1 MATINPDEE
10 LLSSIASLS
19 PPLSLKSGTLDLPLT
34 NDSLPP
40 NSNNTPEPTVN
51 TNPTASQSTKSS
63 SNVLKSRHSPT
74 PPPNNLHFTIDN
86 HPIPPKKKYNILED
100 PVFID
105 SGILPP
111 TLHPLKNPSQSN
123 TMTDEFLRTHPNFK
137 ANLPSLYMT
146 PTTYKFRFPQD
157 RSFDHYVAY
166 ASKNL
171 PQLAY
176 WQTNRVRF
184 FQFQFNLLKPTQHD
198 LNTNPN
204 DITTTPSVKKLH
216 HQTYQLFLQHKHP
229 QNFIFQNHKFTSPFS
244 FHSHYSLNHLF
255 TIGTIRNYDPV
266 KQYFVLSS
274 YHDPTRPLFVPQ
286 EALNV
291 NDDFLLPTHI
301 PNVVQNF
308 FPKMTKLVETPLDDH
323 SRSLYTAL
331 VHKHYSLAQLNFI
344 IAKLSS
350 FILKK
355 QYKYFSLNI
364 SDEILQTL
372 PKHTSP
378 NITSEPSHISTIPP
392 PSTSYVLQTA
402 NPNVCINSFSCPTD
416 KFVSEILTLLRPHV
430 EIAPNTDPFI
440 ILNHIFDTFRN
451 FQSLLQLHSTDIQ
464 NLTISTIHVNDF
476 LKKLVLLE
484 TPPQFTSSSTSL

>member
-1 MATINPDEE
+1 M
-10 LLSSIASLS
+10 LLM
-19 PPLSLKSGTLDLPLT
+19 LP
-34 NDSLPP
+34 
-40 NSNNTPEPTVN
+40 
-51 TNPTASQSTKSS
+51 
-63 SNVLKSRHSPT
+63 
-74 PPPNNLHFTIDN
+74 
-86 HPIPPKKKYNILED
+86 
-100 PVFID
+100 
-105 SGILPP
+105 
-111 TLHPLKNPSQSN
+111 
-123 TMTDEFLRTHPNFK
+123 
-137 ANLPSLYMT
+137 
-146 PTTYKFRFPQD
+146 
-157 RSFDHYVAY
+157 
-166 ASKNL
+166 KNL

-216 HQTYQLFLQHKHP
+216 HQTYQLFLEHKHP

-301 PNVVQNF
+301 PNAVQNF

-331 VHKHYSLAQLNFI
+331 VHKHYSLAQLNFV

-378 NITSEPSHISTIPP
+378 NTTSEPSHISTIPP
-392 PSTSYVLQTA
+392 QSNSYVLQTA

-416 KFVSEILTLLRPHV
+416 KFVSEILSLLRPHV

-440 ILNHIFDTFRN
+440 ILNHIFDTYRTL
-451 FQSLLQLHSTDIQ
+451 QSLLQLHSTDIQ